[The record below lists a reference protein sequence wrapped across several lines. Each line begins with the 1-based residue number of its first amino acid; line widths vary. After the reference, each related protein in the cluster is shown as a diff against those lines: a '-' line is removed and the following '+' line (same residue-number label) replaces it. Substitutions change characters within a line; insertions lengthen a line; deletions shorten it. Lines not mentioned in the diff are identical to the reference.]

1 MGSGLI
7 VAGTGHRP
15 EDAEDEAAV
24 RIKSRVKLEYA
35 KKPIDTFITGMAAG
49 FDLWAADEAIKLGL
63 DITAAVPWRGHK
75 PRKADEELYAHIL
88 ASAKSVVYVV
98 DQDNY
103 PGGWVYQ
110 KRNEWMV
117 DHADLIMAYWNP
129 NKPFGGTYNCYQY
142 AKDQDKPIAN
152 IWYDPPF

>member
-15 EDAEDEAAV
+15 EDAEAENFV
-24 RIKSRVKLEYA
+24 RTKVRVKLRYA

-49 FDLWAADEAIKLGL
+49 FDVWAADEALQLGI
-63 DITAAVPWRGHK
+63 DVTAAVPWRGHK
-75 PRKADEELYAHIL
+75 PRKEDEELYEHIL
-88 ASAKSVVYVV
+88 GAAKSIVYVS

-103 PGGWVYQ
+103 PGPWIYQ

-117 DHADLIMAYWNP
+117 DHADLVMAYWNI
-129 NKPFGGTYNCYQY
+129 NKSSGGTYNCYQY
-142 AKDQDKPIAN
+142 AKKQGKPIAN